1 MDSWASNEHKLCYK
15 KREISK
21 EIKKELR
28 ASADQVWKV
37 DLSMNKLYK
46 NKIVEKESVIKTIEN
61 ISKYKWRTQNEI

>member
-1 MDSWASNEHKLCYK
+1 
-15 KREISK
+15 
-21 EIKKELR
+21 
-28 ASADQVWKV
+28 V